1 MSQHH
6 RLATSPEGNPLL
18 KHLTRWVGRAA
29 LSVMLPAL
37 VILVLGGTGTG
48 AEFSDP
54 LLRDDGRTRGA
65 ANAAVTLIEYSDFT
79 CGYCMKFFQETWPK
93 LRAKYVDTGKLRFL
107 YRDYP
112 RANKGPGLD
121 AAIAARCAGEQGL
134 YWGMHDRLFGTGGK
148 LTFTA
153 IQEHAM
159 SLSLAQPEFTQ
170 CLRDG
175 RYTKAIFQDREQG
188 MSFGFHGTPGFVLIR
203 SNAGPNEKFLV
214 IPGALPYEVFE
225 EEIDQLLKKSGDKGK
240 G

>member
-1 MSQHH
+1 MKQ
-6 RLATSPEGNPLL
+6 
-18 KHLTRWVGRAA
+18 LTRWIWRAA
-29 LSVMLPAL
+29 THGLAL
-37 VILVLGGTGTG
+37 GFMAMVQAGNGIG
-48 AEFSDP
+48 ADPSDP
-54 LLRDDGRTRGA
+54 LLRDDGRMRGA

-93 LRAKYVDTGKLRFL
+93 LQAKYVDTGKLRFL

-121 AAIAARCAGEQGL
+121 AAIAARCAGEQGR

-148 LTFTA
+148 LTPAA
-153 IQEHAM
+153 IQEQAK
-159 SLSLAQPEFTQ
+159 SLSLAQTEFTQ

-175 RYTKAIFQDREQG
+175 RYTKAVFQDREQG

-203 SNAGPNEKFLV
+203 SDAGPNEKFLV

-225 EEIDQLLKKSGDKGK
+225 EEIDRLLKKSTDKGK